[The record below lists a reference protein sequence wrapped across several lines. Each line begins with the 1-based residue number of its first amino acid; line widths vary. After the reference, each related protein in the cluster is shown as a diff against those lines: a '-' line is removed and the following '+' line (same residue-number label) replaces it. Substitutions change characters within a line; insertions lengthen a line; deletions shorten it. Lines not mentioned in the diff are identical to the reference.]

1 MEEFRKHEG
10 EPAMTALLAIIALLA
25 AAAVVATVVVA
36 SRDGYR
42 RVPATQR

>member
-1 MEEFRKHEG
+1 
-10 EPAMTALLAIIALLA
+10 MTAMLIIIAVLA
-25 AAAVVATVVVA
+25 VAAIASTILTA

>member
-1 MEEFRKHEG
+1 
-10 EPAMTALLAIIALLA
+10 MTAILIIIALLA
-25 AAAVVATVVVA
+25 VAAVASTIVVS

>member
-1 MEEFRKHEG
+1 
-10 EPAMTALLAIIALLA
+10 MTAVLVIIALV
-25 AAAVVATVVVA
+25 AVVAVVSTVIVA